1 MSGAQVWVID
11 DDRSIRW
18 VLERALGQAGMAV
31 TVFENG
37 AEAIARLGREQPDV
51 VVSDIRMPEMDGL
64 SVLEKISARHPQLPV
79 IIMTA
84 YSDLESTV
92 SAYQGGAFEYLPK
105 PFDVDEAVA
114 LVHRALGR
122 KKESVAWQA
131 PAGTAATT
139 ISRLNHRPVDLVT
152 IFCEGLQVDGT
163 FTQAGI
169 HTCSAA
175 LTFFWVYSGDKGW

>member
-1 MSGAQVWVID
+1 MSGARVWVID

-31 TVFENG
+31 TAFENG
-37 AEAIARLGREQPDV
+37 AEAIARLGSEQPEV

-64 SVLEKISARHPQLPV
+64 SVLEKISAHHPQLPV

-114 LVHRALGR
+114 RLL
-122 KKESVAWQA
+122 
-131 PAGTAATT
+131 PAASLSRMSRSSEIAGSSAIFGTQCQNL
-139 ISRLNHRPVDLVT
+139 ISRLCNQHSMLPLR
-152 IFCEGLQVDGT
+152 
-163 FTQAGI
+163 
-169 HTCSAA
+169 
-175 LTFFWVYSGDKGW
+175 

>member
-1 MSGAQVWVID
+1 MSGVHVWVID

-18 VLERALGQAGMAV
+18 VLERALTQAGMAV

-37 AEAIARLGREQPDV
+37 AAAMARLGAEQPDV

-64 SVLEKISARHPQLPV
+64 SLLEKISARYPKLPV

-122 KKESVAWQA
+122 NNESTRWQA
-131 PAGTAATT
+131 TADDAGSA
-139 ISRLNHRPVDLVT
+139 V
-152 IFCEGLQVDGT
+152 G
-163 FTQAGI
+163 GI
-169 HTCSAA
+169 VGSA
-175 LTFFWVYSGDKGW
+175 